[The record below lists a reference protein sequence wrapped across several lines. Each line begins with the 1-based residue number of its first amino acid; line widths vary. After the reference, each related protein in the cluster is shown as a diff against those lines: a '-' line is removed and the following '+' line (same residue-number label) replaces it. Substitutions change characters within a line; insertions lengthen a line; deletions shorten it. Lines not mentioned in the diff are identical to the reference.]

1 MCVLR
6 SDGILYVSARHQIDA
21 DAYGHSRTKLEHENH
36 HFEVKVCS
44 MSTIKA
50 LSPCQ

>member
-1 MCVLR
+1 MAFE
-6 SDGILYVSARHQIDA
+6 DQ
-21 DAYGHSRTKLEHENH
+21 LEHENH

-50 LSPCQ
+50 LYRANDDAMVKHYRRLRRSARPRWCSF